1 VPCGR
6 RRVAGDEERIVS
18 PPTAPADVL
27 GIDIDRDLT
36 LTVSLST
43 ASGTAY
49 ARTGLTPAERA
60 AIPHLNAM
68 WGPVDQVACH
78 ADVVRGMLRRA
89 ISALGYGPP
98 VVVVRPGDLAPA
110 AAGRPDQ
117 RAGVGILD
125 AVALL
130 LGDRTGVAVE
140 VHSSDAT

>member
-1 VPCGR
+1 VRC
-6 RRVAGDEERIVS
+6 ALS
-18 PPTAPADVL
+18 
-27 GIDIDRDLT
+27 
-36 LTVSLST
+36 TVSLST

-60 AIPHLNAM
+60 TIPHLNAM

-98 VVVVRPGDLAPA
+98 VVVVRPGDTPA
-110 AAGRPDQ
+110 FWLRLHQDAQTRELGL
-117 RAGVGILD
+117 GILD
-125 AVALL
+125 AVPLL
-130 LGDRTGVAVE
+130 LGDCIGVAVE